1 MAIITKH
8 ELLHGQLNC
17 FLFFPDHSGPV
28 SHLLPL
34 QVPGDGDVGFVP
46 GKPGA
51 VTQQLL
57 LHIPTESGQEGKSS
71 KGCLTQ

>member
-1 MAIITKH
+1 MAVVRKLQ
-8 ELLHGQLNC
+8 LLHRQLKMRTA
-17 FLFFPDHSGPV
+17 DRSGAV
-28 SHLLPL
+28 ANLLSL
-34 QVPGDGDVGFVP
+34 QAPGDGDKGFVP
-46 GKPGA
+46 GKTWD